1 MKGMARL
8 KGNLPAHTETWLHR
22 GFALCALFLLVFFF
36 AFLGDAAPAPR
47 KVTSVPSGG
56 KVVSL
61 EEWEDLCLLAYSG
74 DAPGS
79 GAVAALER
87 HTGETQAQYA
97 LESGSLLWAA
107 VRGGSLFLLSQEGE
121 TALLTQLSLP
131 QLTEVATRPLQ
142 TAASSLALS
151 SCDSEGRVF
160 YVQDGSLWMEA
171 TQGPSE
177 IVAPD
182 QLSGVTFMGI
192 TPLDGLF
199 VSTSSF
205 CFWGSTS
212 QLDALS
218 RSPLLFPP
226 LSLVGEGHYLTSL
239 GMLYSYEGELAY
251 TGMLPTTPLLCSMD
265 REGHLIYGSDG
276 QVDAYDLSEGSLG
289 SVSLRGQ
296 LMAVCGSGAITLEED
311 AYWFTPVQFFQE
323 PAAPSPT
330 PTPSPSPTPSPNP
343 SPSPSPTPPPSPSP
357 GDTGTPSPSPEVSP
371 SPNPSPSP
379 SPWPS
384 GISREGDWLVAPWGT
399 TVSQVLSYFQP
410 DAVYVTRPD
419 GTQVT
424 SGSVATGMTVE
435 GFTLVT
441 LGDCDGSGTVSR
453 SDLQQAQS
461 LLLEGD
467 DVGTPARRAADLD
480 GDGVLTTLD
489 LVLLEQLIP

>member
-8 KGNLPAHTETWLHR
+8 KGNLPAHTDTWLHR

-87 HTGETQAQYA
+87 QTGETQAQYA

-357 GDTGTPSPSPEVSP
+357 GGTGTPSPSPEVSP
-371 SPNPSPSP
+371 APNPSPSP

-410 DAVYVTRPD
+410 DAVSVTRPD

-435 GFTLVT
+435 GFTLVA

-467 DVGTPARRAADLD
+467 DAGTPARRAADLD

>member
-8 KGNLPAHTETWLHR
+8 KGNLPAHTDTWLHR

-47 KVTSVPSGG
+47 RVASVPSGG

-131 QLTEVATRPLQ
+131 QLTEVTTRPLQ

-171 TQGPSE
+171 SQGPSE

-343 SPSPSPTPPPSPSP
+343 SPSPSSTPPPSPSP
-357 GDTGTPSPSPEVSP
+357 GGTGTPSPSPEVSP
-371 SPNPSPSP
+371 APNPSPSP

-399 TVSQVLSYFQP
+399 TVSRVLSYFQP
-410 DAVYVTRPD
+410 DAVSVTRPD

-424 SGSVATGMTVE
+424 SGAVATGMTVE

-467 DVGTPARRAADLD
+467 DTGTPARRAADLD

>member
-8 KGNLPAHTETWLHR
+8 KGNLPAHTDTWLHR

-357 GDTGTPSPSPEVSP
+357 GGTGTPSPSPEVSP
-371 SPNPSPSP
+371 APNPSPSP